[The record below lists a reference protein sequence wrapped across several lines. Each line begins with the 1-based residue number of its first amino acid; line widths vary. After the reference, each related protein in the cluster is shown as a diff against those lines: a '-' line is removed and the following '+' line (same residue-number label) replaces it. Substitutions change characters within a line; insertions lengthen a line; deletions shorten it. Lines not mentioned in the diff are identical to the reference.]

1 MQQDFQLHLGV
12 QDHFIQNA
20 DALLLAYRS
29 DPGYSYY
36 CYKPQTPPDRVVVED
51 LAITLLMNS
60 RAGLK
65 ATRSLIKKGHSI
77 DLSILPEKP
86 LAQTTSQERE
96 TLAMVISKLA
106 RLEGFAAS
114 LATKLL
120 HKKRPALIPILD
132 NQAIFGAYLN
142 PAWPTRRSSR
152 DSVKDF
158 NRIIGALNQIA
169 FDLTRPENIPVWEQL
184 EQIEPHLTRI
194 EIFDSIWWMYFRKL
208 EPVKR

>member
-1 MQQDFQLHLGV
+1 MHQNFQLHLGV
-12 QDHFIQNA
+12 NDHLIENA
-20 DALLLAYRS
+20 DTLLLAYRS

-36 CYKPQTPPDRVVVED
+36 CYNPRTPPERVVVED

-60 RAGLK
+60 RADLK
-65 ATRSLIKKGHSI
+65 AALSLAQNGHLI
-77 DLSILPEKP
+77 NLSILPQKP
-86 LAQTTSQERE
+86 LEQTSVQERE
-96 TLAMVISKLA
+96 IVANVIYSLATL
-106 RLEGFAAS
+106 RGFAAS

-142 PAWPTRRSSR
+142 PAWPTHRSSQ
-152 DSVKDF
+152 DSVKDL
-158 NRIIGALNQIA
+158 NRIMSALNQIT

-184 EQIEPHLTRI
+184 QQIEPHLTRI

-208 EPVKR
+208 EPVKG

>member
-1 MQQDFQLHLGV
+1 MQQNFQLHLGV
-12 QDHFIQNA
+12 NDHLIENA

-36 CYKPQTPPDRVVVED
+36 CYKPRTPPERVVVED

-60 RAGLK
+60 RADLK
-65 ATRSLIKKGHSI
+65 AALSLVQNGHLI
-77 DLSILPEKP
+77 NLSILPQKP
-86 LAQTTSQERE
+86 LEQTSVQERE
-96 TLAMVISKLA
+96 IVASVISSLA
-106 RLEGFAAS
+106 TLRGFAAS

-142 PAWPTRRSSR
+142 PAWPTHRSSQ
-152 DSVKDF
+152 DSVKDL
-158 NRIIGALNQIA
+158 NRIISALNQIA

-184 EQIEPHLTRI
+184 QQIEPHLTRI

-208 EPVKR
+208 EPVKG